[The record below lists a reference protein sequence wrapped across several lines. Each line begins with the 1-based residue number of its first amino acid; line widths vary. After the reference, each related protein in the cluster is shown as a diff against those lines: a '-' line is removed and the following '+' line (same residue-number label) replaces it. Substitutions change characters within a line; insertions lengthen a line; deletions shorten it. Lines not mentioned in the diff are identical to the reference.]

1 MLTRLSIYITS
12 ILLVFTSLTT
22 IAQEEDDTLALD
34 FINTDDVIMP
44 RARKYYL
51 FSPRVSLTVPHPVGS
66 TAFKKSFVGIYEV
79 NAGLNLYF
87 FKGFYAGASFK
98 NNRLN
103 INQKEIKDYDASMH
117 MNGAAVKVGN
127 DFYINENNTVLL
139 SVSFAAGQ
147 NSTKFNSLACK
158 DGNNTPAITS
168 YKAIYYEPE
177 VTLFLFLEPN
187 FALGLTTL
195 YSTVDRT
202 FDPYELCLNEW
213 GSFSKTNT
221 GRTSYISF
229 GFGFYYG
236 FSTRKN

>member
-1 MLTRLSIYITS
+1 VLIRLSIYITS
-12 ILLVFTSLTT
+12 LLLVFTSLATT
-22 IAQEEDDTLALD
+22 AQEEDDTLALD

-44 RARKYYL
+44 RTRKYYL
-51 FSPRVSLTVPHPVGS
+51 FSPRVSLTVPHPLGNA
-66 TAFKKSFVGIYEV
+66 AFNKSFVGIYEF

-87 FKGFYAGASFK
+87 FRGFYAGATFK

-103 INQKEIKDYDASMH
+103 INQKEIKDYNASMH
-117 MNGAAVKVGN
+117 MNGAAVKVGS
-127 DFYINENNTVLL
+127 DFYMNENNTILL

-147 NSTKFNSLACK
+147 NSTKFNSLKCK

-177 VTLFLFLEPN
+177 VDLFLFLEPN
-187 FALGLTTL
+187 FAIGLTTL
-195 YSTVDRT
+195 YSSTNRT

-213 GSFSKTNT
+213 GAYSKTD
-221 GRTSYISF
+221 TSPARYISF